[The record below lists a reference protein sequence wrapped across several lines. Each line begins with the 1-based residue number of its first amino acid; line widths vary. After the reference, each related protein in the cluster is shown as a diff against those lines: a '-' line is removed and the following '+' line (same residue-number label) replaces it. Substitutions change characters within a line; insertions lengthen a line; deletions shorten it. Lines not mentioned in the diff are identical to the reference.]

1 MKFDLAKEMFKNLEK
16 IKKYSSGYK
25 KDYKEDLKEE
35 AFRNI
40 PEGKL
45 MVDQISK
52 SFEDNFNTNIEALHA
67 YKRRKQTYAKIE
79 KIDQLEDKVKS
90 IEIKI
95 DEVLTTLKKV
105 L

>member
-1 MKFDLAKEMFKNLEK
+1 MAKEY
-16 IKKYSSGYK
+16 IKV
-25 KDYKEDLKEE
+25 KD
-35 AFRNI
+35 
-40 PEGKL
+40 
-45 MVDQISK
+45 DQHLVRDPNSK
-52 SFEDNFNTNIEALHA
+52 AILNTNIEGLAA
-67 YKRRKQTYAKIE
+67 YKKRKQTFAKIE

>member
-1 MKFDLAKEMFKNLEK
+1 MNKEYIQVKDERDLV
-16 IKKYSSGYK
+16 
-25 KDYKEDLKEE
+25 KDPK
-35 AFRNI
+35 
-40 PEGKL
+40 
-45 MVDQISK
+45 SK
-52 SFEDNFNTNIEALHA
+52 AVLNTNIEALHA

-90 IEIKI
+90 IENKI

>member
-1 MKFDLAKEMFKNLEK
+1 MNKEYIQVKDERDLVRDPK
-16 IKKYSSGYK
+16 
-25 KDYKEDLKEE
+25 
-35 AFRNI
+35 
-40 PEGKL
+40 
-45 MVDQISK
+45 SK
-52 SFEDNFNTNIEALHA
+52 AVLNTNIEALHA

-90 IEIKI
+90 IENKI

>member
-1 MKFDLAKEMFKNLEK
+1 MNKEYIQIKDERDLV
-16 IKKYSSGYK
+16 
-25 KDYKEDLKEE
+25 KDPK
-35 AFRNI
+35 
-40 PEGKL
+40 
-45 MVDQISK
+45 SK
-52 SFEDNFNTNIEALHA
+52 AVLNTNIEALHA

-90 IEIKI
+90 IENKI

>member
-1 MKFDLAKEMFKNLEK
+1 MAKEY
-16 IKKYSSGYK
+16 IKVKDNQHLVRDPNSKAILNTNVEGLVAYK
-25 KDYKEDLKEE
+25 K
-35 AFRNI
+35 
-40 PEGKL
+40 
-45 MVDQISK
+45 
-52 SFEDNFNTNIEALHA
+52 
-67 YKRRKQTYAKIE
+67 RKHTFAKIE

>member
-1 MKFDLAKEMFKNLEK
+1 MVKEYIKVKDDKNLVR
-16 IKKYSSGYK
+16 
-25 KDYKEDLKEE
+25 DP
-35 AFRNI
+35 N
-40 PEGKL
+40 
-45 MVDQISK
+45 SK
-52 SFEDNFNTNIEALHA
+52 AILNTNIEGLGA